1 MGPNKSNQAKQN
13 KSLIDCSSTVYKMQ
27 GHLALLFS
35 NVMVLF
41 NVFSA
46 LGDERVLCKDSR
58 FGCCPDGVTVALGN
72 NNEGC
77 PNSCQV
83 CITDKKCVVFYYLN
97 CGLYKNLELDSVL
110 LTLH

>member
-1 MGPNKSNQAKQN
+1 
-13 KSLIDCSSTVYKMQ
+13 MQ

-35 NVMVLF
+35 NVMAHF
-41 NVFSA
+41 NVVFSA

-83 CITDKKCVVFYYLN
+83 CMNDKNCVVIYYIN
-97 CGLYKNLELDSVL
+97 CGLYQNPKLDSVL
-110 LTLH
+110 LTLHKRDLKEILLLVYTETRGHY